1 MLLAIDI
8 GNTNITLGVFQ
19 GDNLQATWRLAT
31 DVRRMPDEYGATLVN
46 LLPLK
51 GVTPSDIDTACICS
65 VVPPLTQVFTELC
78 ETFFNVVPLVVV
90 AGVRTGIKV
99 LYDSPRDVGADRIVD
114 SAAAFQLYGGPIIIV
129 DFGTAT
135 VFDAVTANAE
145 YLGGALA
152 PGLRLASESMVA
164 NTSILRRVELL
175 APDTA
180 IGRNTTHAMQSG
192 LVLGQVDMVEGMVKR
207 FKAELGDNATV
218 VATGGLAPLIASQ
231 TDVFDEV
238 SLELT
243 LVGLRIIYDMNQDS
257 PKGVPS

>member
-1 MLLAIDI
+1 M
-8 GNTNITLGVFQ
+8 V
-19 GDNLQATWRLAT
+19 
-31 DVRRMPDEYGATLVN
+31 
-46 LLPLK
+46 
-51 GVTPSDIDTACICS
+51 
-65 VVPPLTQVFTELC
+65 
-78 ETFFNVVPLVVV
+78 
-90 AGVRTGIKV
+90 
-99 LYDSPRDVGADRIVD
+99 
-114 SAAAFQLYGGPIIIV
+114 V

-257 PKGVPS
+257 PKGAPS